1 MARPSLTA
9 RRAPRPWAVVS
20 PSTSVVV
27 PEESS
32 AAVSMV
38 SSAPAAFCL
47 ATISSAARATCSALR
62 SWVTSTCSTSTR
74 VRGRA

>member
-27 PEESS
+27 LEESS
-32 AAVSMV
+32 TTVSMV
-38 SSAPAAFCL
+38 SSAPAFCL